1 MLMPPKVPRVCA
13 NRAISPDRAM
23 SRMSWADLGWPDL
36 SRDWPELTE
45 PRPHVAPPPRPDV
58 PADIAARVA
67 RAERIRGIV
76 VPLCA
81 LAGCGL
87 VGAAA
92 LAARAASHTSALALI
107 LAALVV
113 GFVGPALV
121 VLLVIGPS
129 WTQRRQHLA
138 LQLWQRELRRWR
150 AAERARY
157 LASLT
162 PEQRE
167 RLRRAL
173 ANSPADVAP
182 GFE

>member
-1 MLMPPKVPRVCA
+1 
-13 NRAISPDRAM
+13 
-23 SRMSWADLGWPDL
+23 MSWADMGWPDL
-36 SRDWPELTE
+36 ARAVPELAE

-58 PADIAARVA
+58 PADIASRVA
-67 RAERIRGIV
+67 HAERTRGIV

-81 LAGCGL
+81 LAGCGF

-92 LAARAASHTSALALI
+92 LATRAASHAPALALALV

-121 VLLVIGPS
+121 VLFVIGPS
-129 WTQRRQHLA
+129 WTERRQHLA
-138 LQLWQRELRRWR
+138 LQLWQRDLRRWR
-150 AAERARY
+150 AAERAHY

-182 GFE
+182 GSE

>member
-1 MLMPPKVPRVCA
+1 MT
-13 NRAISPDRAM
+13 
-23 SRMSWADLGWPDL
+23 WADLGWPDL
-36 SRDWPELTE
+36 SRAVPELAE
-45 PRPHVAPPPRPDV
+45 PRPRVAPPPRPDV
-58 PADIAARVA
+58 PAGIAARVA
-67 RAERIRGIV
+67 HAERTRGVV

-87 VGAAA
+87 IGGAA
-92 LAARAASHTSALALI
+92 LATRGPSHAPALALALI

-129 WTQRRQHLA
+129 WTERRQQLA
-138 LQLWQRELRRWR
+138 LQLWQLELRRWR
-150 AAERARY
+150 AAERAHY

-162 PEQRE
+162 PERRK

-182 GFE
+182 SPE

>member
-1 MLMPPKVPRVCA
+1 
-13 NRAISPDRAM
+13 
-23 SRMSWADLGWPDL
+23 MSWADLGWPDL
-36 SRDWPELTE
+36 ARAFPELAE
-45 PRPHVAPPPRPDV
+45 PRPHDAPPPRPDV
-58 PADIAARVA
+58 PADIGARVA
-67 RAERIRGIV
+67 RAERTRGIV

-81 LAGCGL
+81 LAGCVL

-92 LAARAASHTSALALI
+92 LATRAPAHAPALTLALI
-107 LAALVV
+107 LAALAA

-138 LQLWQRELRRWR
+138 LQLWQRDLRRWR

-157 LASLT
+157 LASLA

-167 RLRRAL
+167 RLLRAL
-173 ANSPADVAP
+173 ATLPPEPGDASPP
-182 GFE
+182 

>member
-1 MLMPPKVPRVCA
+1 
-13 NRAISPDRAM
+13 
-23 SRMSWADLGWPDL
+23 MSWADLGWPDL
-36 SRDWPELTE
+36 SRAVPELAELPE
-45 PRPHVAPPPRPDV
+45 PRPRVAPPPRPDV

-67 RAERIRGIV
+67 RAERTRGIV
-76 VPLCA
+76 VPVCA

-92 LAARAASHTSALALI
+92 LATRGASHTPALALALI

-113 GFVGPALV
+113 GFVGPALA

-129 WTQRRQHLA
+129 WTERRQHLA

-157 LASLT
+157 LAALA
-162 PEQRE
+162 PERRE

-173 ANSPADVAP
+173 ANLPADVAP
-182 GFE
+182 GSEQPE

>member
-1 MLMPPKVPRVCA
+1 
-13 NRAISPDRAM
+13 
-23 SRMSWADLGWPDL
+23 MSWADLDWPDL
-36 SRDWPELTE
+36 SRVLPELAE
-45 PRPHVAPPPRPDV
+45 PRPRDTPPPRPDV
-58 PADIAARVA
+58 PADIGARVT
-67 RAERIRGIV
+67 RAERTRGIV

-81 LAGCGL
+81 LAGCVL

-92 LAARAASHTSALALI
+92 LATRTTPSHAPALALALI
-107 LAALVV
+107 LAALVA

-138 LQLWQRELRRWR
+138 LQLWQRDLRRWR

-157 LASLT
+157 LASLA

-167 RLRRAL
+167 RLLRAL
-173 ANSPADVAP
+173 ATLPPEPDRASPP
-182 GFE
+182 